1 MKVFKTIVF
10 IVAYYFIM
18 WARTFG
24 SLWTVS
30 FCSGFINFDS
40 FWGCLIYLA
49 VVGSVLS
56 GVLWYGMML
65 LSGALLKSKNCALV
79 GFIIAAVLEVLDF
92 PRWPQIGGAFFIIL
106 GLILA
111 VSTLVGPFVVFM
123 AEKGKEIQAKEKEK
137 EVQEIYEKARQRARE
152 EIEKANNQ

>member
-40 FWGCLIYLA
+40 FWGCLIY
-49 VVGSVLS
+49 VVTVGFVIS

-92 PRWPQIGGAFFIIL
+92 PRWPQIGGAFYIIL
-106 GLILA
+106 GLIVAL
-111 VSTLVGPFVVFM
+111 STLGGPFVIFLSEAGNAM
-123 AEKGKEIQAKEKEK
+123 KAKEKEK
-137 EVQEIYEKARQRARE
+137 ELQETYARARQRARE